1 MMNPMKPTMPPH
13 KRRRTLSGALLLL
26 AMLALVPTRAS
37 ATELALRPHAISLS
51 AGTEGAAL
59 YLSRGTE
66 ARAGWVGARYLHG
79 ATGVG
84 VPLGFYQE
92 IFARVGRP
100 LMLRAELTPML
111 LTRDHLTPA
120 LGATLGL
127 DQRFVGRTLLA
138 SLGLEVDYAAQ
149 APLERFEQRTNLLLT
164 GGLGHRFAGADLWIT
179 AHAGYTLGGQGG
191 GGLVAAVSVGMTLGR
206 FTP

>member
-1 MMNPMKPTMPPH
+1 MTPTLSPCKSP
-13 KRRRTLSGALLLL
+13 RSVSGALLTLL
-26 AMLALVPTRAS
+26 AILAFLPASAS
-37 ATELALRPHAISLS
+37 ATELALRPHALSLS

-66 ARAGWVGARYLHG
+66 AHAGWVGLRYQHAAL
-79 ATGVG
+79 GVG
-84 VPLGFYQE
+84 LPLGFNLE
-92 IFARVGRP
+92 LLSRVGRP
-100 LMLRAELTPML
+100 LHLRAELTPML

-120 LGATLGL
+120 LGAILGL

-138 SLGLEVDYAAQ
+138 SLGLEVDYAVQ

-164 GGLGHRFAGADLWIT
+164 GGLGHRFAGADLWLT

-191 GGLVAAVSVGMTLGR
+191 GGLVAAVGVGMTFGR

>member
-1 MMNPMKPTMPPH
+1 MSLRQRH
-13 KRRRTLSGALLLL
+13 RTFSGALLPLL
-26 AMLALVPTRAS
+26 AMLVFFPAS
-37 ATELALRPHAISLS
+37 VGATELALRPHAISLS
-51 AGTEGAAL
+51 AGTEGGAL

-66 ARAGWVGARYLHG
+66 ARAGWVGARYQL
-79 ATGVG
+79 ASRGVG
-84 VPLGFYQE
+84 VPLGFNQE
-92 IFARVGRP
+92 VLSRVGRP
-100 LMLRAELTPML
+100 LHLRAELTPML

-149 APLERFEQRTNLLLT
+149 APLERFEHRTNLLLT
-164 GGLGHRFAGADLWIT
+164 GGLGHRFAGVDLWIT

-191 GGLVAAVSVGMTLGR
+191 GGLVASLSIGMTLGR
-206 FTP
+206 FIF